1 MNKFITASAF
11 VVALG
16 LSTSALASGFTGP
29 QQAGGFQG
37 PGLAPSS
44 VAEALKLNDD
54 TPVVLVGQIE
64 KSLGDEK
71 YLFKD
76 ASGSVTVEIDNED
89 WRGVTVTP
97 KDTIV
102 LQGEIDKDFFKTE
115 IDVDSVALKNKL

>member
-76 ASGSVTVEIDNED
+76 ASGSVTMEIDNED

-102 LQGEIDKDFFKTE
+102 IQGEIDKDFFKTE
-115 IDVDSVALKNKL
+115 IDVDSVALKK